1 MVFVIVRTPWPIS
14 NGLDHPYFTCL
25 CLLASMLYA
34 CVGLSSSRPYHVWRP
49 QWVYGCAVTSNAHK
63 ALFGC
68 NHLGCVFRCQ
78 VAPCVLF
85 LLSAPC
91 DAMLTMLVCST
102 CWLSV
107 HVYTFAY
114 MSMHES
120 CLLLCHPC
128 FNTMT
133 LWTFDPNLHLSLMDT
148 TFYFL
153 FLLVYLLACSL
164 AFLFF
169 ACHVYHAYLL
179 YVSFIC
185 TLHLFLPLFVCWYL
199 VFAFA
204 CTHTKRGRMELGHG
218 LLGASKKG

>member
-1 MVFVIVRTPWPIS
+1 MVWTIPI
-14 NGLDHPYFTCL
+14 LHVYA
-25 CLLASMLYA
+25 CLLLCFMLVLASL
-34 CVGLSSSRPYHVWRP
+34 VLGLTTFNALSGFMVVRLHPMPTRPCL
-49 QWVYGCAVTSNAHK
+49 GVTTWD
-63 ALFGC
+63 
-68 NHLGCVFRCQ
+68 VFRCQ

-85 LLSAPC
+85 LFSAPC

-185 TLHLFLPLFVCWYL
+185 TLHLFLPLFVCWFL

-204 CTHTKRGRMELGHG
+204 CTHTKRGRMELRHG
-218 LLGASKKG
+218 LLGSSKKG